1 MYKIHNITLI
11 PGDGIGPE
19 ITEATKRVV
28 KESGVDIVWDEVN
41 AGADYMD
48 QYGTPLPQHVI
59 DSIKTN
65 KVALK
70 GPVTTPVGY
79 GFRSVNV
86 ALRQALDLYV
96 CLRPCKLYPGI
107 KSHFDNVDLVLVR
120 ENTEDLYAGIEYE
133 KDKPETLELL
143 KKLEA
148 DGHKVKSDS
157 GISIK
162 PISESG
168 SRRIVKWAFEYV
180 KKNKRK
186 SLTCVHKANIMKFT
200 DGLYLNTAREVSKD
214 YPDIPFQDL
223 IVDNMSMQL
232 VTHPEK
238 FDVLVLPNLFGDI
251 LSDLCAGLTGGLG
264 MAPGANIGDEYSLF
278 EPTHGSDPRNKGKFI
293 DNPTAQ
299 ILSCCMMLR
308 HIDEFD
314 AADRIESAVTEVL
327 KEGKTLTWD
336 LAPEGTEP
344 VGTLEYADAIIKKM
358 K

>member
-1 MYKIHNITLI
+1 MNKIHNITLI

-162 PISESG
+162 PISESA

>member
-1 MYKIHNITLI
+1 MNKIHNITLI

>member
-1 MYKIHNITLI
+1 MNKIHNITLI

-162 PISESG
+162 PISESA

-232 VTHPEK
+232 VTRPEK
-238 FDVLVLPNLFGDI
+238 FDVLVLPNLYGDI